1 MTILVLQIPDITLAM
16 LQLLRYVL
24 ASLFKLTFVYKKS
37 NSFIQLYYR
46 CYTGYI
52 GAKLSCALL
61 YLDLYVYW

>member
-37 NSFIQLYYR
+37 KFHSVVLQVLYWLYR
-46 CYTGYI
+46 RQTI
-52 GAKLSCALL
+52 LRSSLP
-61 YLDLYVYW
+61 